1 MGTSTSASALNL
13 SECKVSFQI
22 FDDVI
27 MWYFSAKE
35 ELEEAKAKVSVSV
48 VQLES
53 KLSEVNQQMDVENK
67 RWQRVLDLEAKS
79 WKELSGTKAKSKGV
93 LTTNN
98 DLNVV

>member
-1 MGTSTSASALNL
+1 M
-13 SECKVSFQI
+13 
-22 FDDVI
+22 
-27 MWYFSAKE
+27 
-35 ELEEAKAKVSVSV
+35 

-79 WKELSGTKAKSKGV
+79 WKELSGTKAKTKGV
-93 LTTNN
+93 LATNN

>member
-1 MGTSTSASALNL
+1 M
-13 SECKVSFQI
+13 KVS
-22 FDDVI
+22 D
-27 MWYFSAKE
+27 
-35 ELEEAKAKVSVSV
+35 SV
-48 VQLES
+48 VQLEG

-93 LTTNN
+93 LATNN